1 MKYLNNMTPI
11 FALIGFVAM
20 YYVLYHTR
28 VGKSFIEF
36 IIEILDSF

>member
-1 MKYLNNMTPI
+1 MTPI

>member
-1 MKYLNNMTPI
+1 MIAILGLSSLVVI
-11 FALIGFVAM
+11 

-28 VGKSFIEF
+28 IGKSFIEF

>member
-11 FALIGFVAM
+11 YTLIGFVAM
-20 YYVLYHTR
+20 YYMLYHTR
-28 VGKSFIEF
+28 VGRSFIEF